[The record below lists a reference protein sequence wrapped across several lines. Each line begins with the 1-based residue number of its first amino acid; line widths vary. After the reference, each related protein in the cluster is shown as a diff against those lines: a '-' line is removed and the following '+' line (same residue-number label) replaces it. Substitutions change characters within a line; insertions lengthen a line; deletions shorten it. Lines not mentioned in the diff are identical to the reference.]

1 MAKQVLI
8 EFIKGITGEDA
19 RYGIANVEPNRALKI
34 CKIRKMRVE
43 YFLTKIAVVLVT
55 PKPCASCDRMDYCTQ
70 DFIEQI
76 VQKYNDAHKDEDI
89 YYLL

>member
-1 MAKQVLI
+1 MI

-19 RYGIANVEPNRALKI
+19 RYGIANIEPNRALKI

-43 YFLTKIAVVLVT
+43 YFLTKIVVVLVT
-55 PKPCASCDRMDYCTQ
+55 PKPCAKCKRMDYCTQ